1 MADSDTPS
9 GVWQLHEAK
18 ARFSELFRLA
28 RTEGPQRVTKHGG
41 EAVVIV
47 PAEQF
52 DQLDG
57 RAAQP
62 GSLVQFFQTAPLGGA
77 TLDLRR
83 KRDTTRDI
91 KW

>member
-1 MADSDTPS
+1 MTDSDTTPS
-9 GVWQLHEAK
+9 VWQLHEAK
-18 ARFSELFRLA
+18 ARFSEVFRLA
-28 RTEGPQRVTKHGG
+28 RLEGPQRVTRHGG

-52 DQLDG
+52 DQLG
-57 RAAQP
+57 ARASQP
-62 GSLVQFFQTAPLGGA
+62 DSLVEFFQAAPTGGA
-77 TLDLRR
+77 RLDLSR

>member
-1 MADSDTPS
+1 MANPDSHT
-9 GVWQLHEAK
+9 GIWQLHEAK

-28 RTEGPQRVTKHGG
+28 HTDGPQRVTRHGG

-47 PAEQF
+47 RAEQF
-52 DQLDG
+52 DQLEE
-57 RAAQP
+57 RTTQP
-62 GSLVQFFQTAPLGGA
+62 TSLVEFFHSAPLGGA

-83 KRDTTRDI
+83 KRDSTRNI